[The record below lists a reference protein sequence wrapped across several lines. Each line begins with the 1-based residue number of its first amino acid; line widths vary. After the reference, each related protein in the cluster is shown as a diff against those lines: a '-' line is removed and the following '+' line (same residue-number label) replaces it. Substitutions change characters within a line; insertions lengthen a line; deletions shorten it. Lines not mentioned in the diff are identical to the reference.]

1 MRGLTYFFTI
11 LVLMS
16 FMVGNALAQDFV
28 ITASGEEVAFVVFG
42 ACIPF

>member
-1 MRGLTYFFTI
+1 MRGLTYLLT
-11 LVLMS
+11 LMVLMS
-16 FMVGNALAQDFV
+16 FMVANALAQDFV